1 MTIAIPRSGPMSS
14 IPRGPPRKPKQSG
27 HALWVG
33 NLPPGT
39 TIVALK
45 DHFSRDATKD
55 IESLFLIS
63 KSNCAFVNY
72 RTEASCTA
80 AMHRFHDSR
89 FNGVRLVCRLRRSS
103 APASG
108 VPTAPSAMIGQQKNA
123 SRPAT
128 PMQDSVTD
136 NLTEDAAGSPL
147 HKSIEDHR
155 SSADTATKYFI
166 VKSLTLQD
174 LELSVRNGI
183 WATQSHNEDVLNK
196 AFQVSA

>member
-1 MTIAIPRSGPMSS
+1 
-14 IPRGPPRKPKQSG
+14 
-27 HALWVG
+27 
-33 NLPPGT
+33 
-39 TIVALK
+39 
-45 DHFSRDATKD
+45 
-55 IESLFLIS
+55 
-63 KSNCAFVNY
+63 
-72 RTEASCTA
+72 
-80 AMHRFHDSR
+80 
-89 FNGVRLVCRLRRSS
+89 
-103 APASG
+103 
-108 VPTAPSAMIGQQKNA
+108 MIGQQKNA
-123 SRPAT
+123 SRPPT

-136 NLTEDAAGSPL
+136 NLTEDAAGSPS